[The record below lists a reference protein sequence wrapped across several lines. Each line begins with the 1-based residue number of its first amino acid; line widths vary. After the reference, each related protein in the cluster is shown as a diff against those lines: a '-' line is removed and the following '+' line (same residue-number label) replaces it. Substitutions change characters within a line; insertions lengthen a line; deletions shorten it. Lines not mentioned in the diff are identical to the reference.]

1 MKVYDNG
8 GKTADRYT
16 VVFSDGSMY
25 AMSRDANMPNGVCM
39 YIGNEKFTYVYPDA
53 LGKRINAKNLPE
65 GTKKQIEYLKNTYE
79 DLK

>member
-25 AMSRDANMPNGVCM
+25 AMSADANMPNGVCM
-39 YIGNEKFTYVYPDA
+39 HIGNEKFTYVHPDS
-53 LGKRINAKNLPE
+53 LGKKINAKSLPE
-65 GTKKQIEYLKNTYE
+65 GTRKQIEYLKSTYSE
-79 DLK
+79 ME